1 MYNHKTHLHYRDYV
15 FFLAYLQPAPKPG
28 APLWSNADEMNA
40 VNSDMLF
47 SFLQSLLLTSLRPRR
62 FVLQTGLKHYGTHLG
77 PTAIPNMESTARL
90 SSPPF
95 PPNFYYKQED
105 MLFEFC
111 RVHSPSTSWNVIRP
125 SWVLGA
131 VPDAA
136 MNILYPLAIYAIVQ
150 RAMGESLDFP
160 GDWNGWDKEQMQSS
174 AMLNGYLSEWAAL
187 TAPAANQAFNAADG
201 GAWTWGMFWPILA
214 GWYGVPWNHPV
225 MDESKYKAVET
236 GPAPRG

>member
-1 MYNHKTHLHYRDYV
+1 
-15 FFLAYLQPAPKPG
+15 
-28 APLWSNADEMNA
+28 MNA
-40 VNSDMLF
+40 VNSNLLS
-47 SFLQSLLLTSLRPRR
+47 SFLRSLSLTSLQPRR
-62 FVLQTGLKHYGTHLG
+62 VVLQTGLKHYGSHLG
-77 PTAIPNMESTARL
+77 PTSVPSMESAARL

-95 PPNFYYKQED
+95 PPNFYYEQED
-105 MLFEFC
+105 LLFEFC
-111 RVHSPSTSWNVIRP
+111 RHHSPSTSWNIIRP

-136 MNILYPLAIYAIVQ
+136 MNILYPLAIYAVVQ
-150 RAMGESLDFP
+150 RAMGGSLDFP

-187 TAPAANQAFNAADG
+187 TAPAANQAFNAVDG

-214 GWYGVPWNHPV
+214 RWYDVPWNHPV
-225 MDESKYKAVET
+225 MDESKYNSIEI